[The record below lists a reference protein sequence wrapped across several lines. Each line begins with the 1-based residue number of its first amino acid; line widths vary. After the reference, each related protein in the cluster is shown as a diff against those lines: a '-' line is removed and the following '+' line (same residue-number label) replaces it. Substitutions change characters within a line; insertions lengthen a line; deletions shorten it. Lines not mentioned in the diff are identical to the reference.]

1 VKFVKLPPPGTLCQ
15 NQAVLEEVARSGA
28 KTFCEVG
35 PGAGDVS
42 AALCRLGLRG
52 IGIEFSPSAAASAR
66 TELGSLIS
74 AGRYR
79 LVEGDFT
86 TMTAP
91 ASDLDLALS
100 VMVMEH
106 VEDDADFLARLIGLV
121 RPGGTVI
128 VGVPGR
134 KDRWGIEDE
143 SAGHYRRYERSELE
157 RRLVDAGLEH
167 VMVRS
172 VSVPVANLT
181 FHLSNFLVRRA
192 GEDRKLQLSMRDR
205 TETSGIRDI
214 PFKTVFP
221 SPFKL
226 VLNPVAMSP
235 LFLLQRLFYRTN
247 LGLTLLGSGTRPQP
261 KD

>member
-1 VKFVKLPPPGTLCQ
+1 VKFVTLPPPGTLCQ
-15 NQAVLEEVARSGA
+15 NQAVLELVARSGA

-42 AALCRLGLRG
+42 ESLCRLGMQG
-52 IGIEFSPSAAASAR
+52 VGIEFSRSAASSAR
-66 TELGSLIS
+66 ATLESEIKS
-74 AGRYR
+74 GRYR

-86 TMTAP
+86 TMAAP
-91 ASDLDLALS
+91 ASDVDLALS

-106 VEDDADFLARLIGLV
+106 IKDDADFLTRMVGLV

-143 SAGHYRRYERSELE
+143 SAGHYRRYERAELE
-157 RRLVDAGLEH
+157 SSLAHAGLEH
-167 VMVRS
+167 VEVRS
-172 VSVPVANLT
+172 VSVPIANLT
-181 FHLSNFLVRRA
+181 FHLSNFLIRRA
-192 GEDRKLQLSMRDR
+192 GEDRKLRLSMRDR

-221 SPFKL
+221 APFKL
-226 VLNPVAMSP
+226 LLNPVAMSP
-235 LFLLQRLFYRTN
+235 LFLLQRLFYRTG
-247 LGLTLLGSGTRPQP
+247 LGLTLLGTGTRPQP
-261 KD
+261 NR